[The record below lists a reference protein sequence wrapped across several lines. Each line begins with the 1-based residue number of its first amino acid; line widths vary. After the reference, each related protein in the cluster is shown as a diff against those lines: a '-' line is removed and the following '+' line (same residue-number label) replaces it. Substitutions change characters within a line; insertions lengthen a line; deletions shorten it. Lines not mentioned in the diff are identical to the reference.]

1 MDLMKIYENL
11 PAHHLEQPEGELFT
25 IIIIIII
32 IIMIIC
38 KNFEIFSLLISQTP
52 GDDLCFAASI
62 RKVGKN

>member
-1 MDLMKIYENL
+1 MDLMKIDENL

-32 IIMIIC
+32 IIMMLIC

-52 GDDLCFAASI
+52 GDDLCFAA
-62 RKVGKN
+62 KNW